1 MTTREQAISALQALV
16 AGAYAWTTAPSRRL
30 KLWTDVPLSQRPACF
45 LFEGGRNAYG
55 WSNVNAPK
63 RDLDVQLFIYI
74 DAKDPNVIGSTQL
87 NNINDALD
95 AALAPDSG
103 YPGAPGGANT
113 LGGLV
118 ASCRI
123 FGEVLKEPGDL
134 DGDGML
140 LVPIKII
147 LP

>member
-1 MTTREQAISALQALV
+1 MTTREQAITALQTLV
-16 AGAYAWTTAPSRRL
+16 TNAYAWTTAPSRRL
-30 KLWTDVPLSQRPACF
+30 KLWTDVPPSQRPACF
-45 LFEGGRNAYG
+45 LFEGGRNSYA

-87 NNINDALD
+87 NNILDALD
-95 AALAPDSG
+95 TALAPDTG
-103 YPGAPGGANT
+103 FPGAPGGANT

-118 ASCRI
+118 ASCRV

-134 DGDGML
+134 DGDGLL